1 MPTMNFFKSKNM
13 EIEAFQ
19 IQEFKNTWLYKS
31 NTKYDV
37 LKFSRI

>member
-1 MPTMNFFKSKNM
+1 M
-13 EIEAFQ
+13 EIEVFQ

-37 LKFSRI
+37 LKFSRMWSSALAGRIYY